1 MPRGIYNWTAENVM
15 LFLKAHGFILNHTRG
30 GHYYYVGRSLGL
42 FRQVCV
48 PFHGSR
54 IIKPRTMSGIIR
66 QSGITK
72 EKWLTDNE

>member
-1 MPRGIYNWTAENVM
+1 MPRGIYNWTAEGVM
-15 LFLKAHGFILNHTRG
+15 RFLKAHGFVLNHTRG
-30 GHYYYVGRSLGL
+30 SHYYYIGHSSGS

-54 IIKPRTMSGIIR
+54 IIKPRTMGGIIH

-72 EKWLTDNE
+72 EKWLTD